1 MSSDMTEIRWHGR
14 GGQGAKTAAGMVAE
28 IAVKTGKH
36 GQGCPEYGAEREGA
50 PIKAYT
56 RVSDDIIR
64 VHDHIY
70 YPDIVLVLDE
80 TLLDSQ
86 PVAEGLDEDGI
97 VLVNTARSPSEIREQ
112 LGLEG
117 CRVYT
122 IDATRIAR
130 EEIGRPIPNTV
141 MIGALAGITGLISSD
156 DIKKSI
162 QKKLGAKLSE
172 AVLQGNKKAVDRA
185 FEEVQAEDE

>member
-1 MSSDMTEIRWHGR
+1 MSDGMTEIRWHGR

-28 IAVKTGKH
+28 IAIKSGKH

-56 RVSDDIIR
+56 RVSENVIK

-86 PVAEGLDEDGI
+86 PVAEGLDEDSI
-97 VLVNTARSPSEIREQ
+97 VLVNTARTPAEIRDQ
-112 LGLEG
+112 LDLDG
-117 CRVYT
+117 CQVYA

-141 MIGALAGITGLISSD
+141 MIGALAGITGLISAD

-162 QKKLGAKLSE
+162 EKKLGEKLSE
-172 AVLQGNKKAVDRA
+172 AVLQGNKTAVDRA
-185 FEEVQAEDE
+185 FQEVKSEDE